1 MTETGWERWGAACGL
16 ALLLVGAAG
25 TALERGAPKVTAP
38 AAKVAQFFADNWTT
52 LVAQSIVFVIGAGVF
67 LWFLGSLRSYL
78 ARTETGAAR
87 LATVAFGAGVAW
99 VAIHAAAQAV
109 QSGMAIAAHNAAS
122 KEMLAALYP
131 TGYALFTLADV
142 PLAVMLFATGVLAL
156 RTGAFPAWL
165 GWLSVAT
172 GVVHL
177 AMPFGLLAESGPLA
191 SGGWLTYVQYPLFAV
206 WLLCVTTVML
216 IELGRPVRRIAVP
229 QKIAAPTAHAHGN
242 GHKVAPTRR
251 R

>member
-1 MTETGWERWGAACGL
+1 MTETGWERWGAASGF
-16 ALLLVGAAG
+16 AVLLVGAVG
-25 TALERGAPKVTAP
+25 TALERGAPKLTAP
-38 AAKVAQFFADNWTT
+38 AAKVAQFFADNWST

-78 ARTETGAAR
+78 ARTEPGTAR

-99 VAIHAAAQAV
+99 VAVHAAAQAV
-109 QSGMAIAAHNAAS
+109 QSGMALAAHANAP
-122 KEMLAALYP
+122 KEMVATLYP
-131 TGYALFTLADV
+131 TGYALFTLAAI
-142 PLAVMLFATGVLAL
+142 PLAVMLFATAALSL
-156 RTGAFPAWL
+156 RTGVFPAWL
-165 GWLSVAT
+165 GWLSLAV
-172 GVVHL
+172 GVVHV

-191 SGGWLTYVQYPLFAV
+191 PGGWLTYVQYPLYAV

-216 IELGRPVRRIAVP
+216 IELGRPVPRIAVP
-229 QKIAAPTAHAHGN
+229 EKIAAPAAHAHGD